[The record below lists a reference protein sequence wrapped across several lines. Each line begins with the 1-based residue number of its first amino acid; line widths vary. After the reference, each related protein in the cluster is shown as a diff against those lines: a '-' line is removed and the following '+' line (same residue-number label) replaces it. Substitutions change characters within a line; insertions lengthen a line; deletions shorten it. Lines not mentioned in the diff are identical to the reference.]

1 MKVSVEISLYPLDQN
16 YIPPIQAFID
26 RLNTYAELKIIENT
40 MSTQVYGDYG
50 RVFEILNTE
59 MQRTH
64 QTTPKA
70 SFVMKVLH
78 GDLSPEGTIKNETL

>member
-26 RLNTYAELKIIENT
+26 RLNSYQELKVIENT
-40 MSTQVYGDYG
+40 MSTQVYGDYQT
-50 RVFEILNTE
+50 VLSIVNKE

-64 QTTPKA
+64 EQTPKA
-70 SFVMKVLH
+70 AFVMKVLN
-78 GDLSPEGTIKNETL
+78 GDLSPETK